1 MNNKNELIE
10 EIKSFLKNEDCS
22 YDKDQLINEEC
33 IKEIEEIKGIAL
45 DEIGVEYDGKPIMIL
60 EDFTDR
66 IFDNVIAMVCNVL
79 DSYKDK

>member
-1 MNNKNELIE
+1 MKNKNELME

-45 DEIGVEYDGKPIMIL
+45 DEIGVEYDGKSIMLL

-66 IFDNVIAMVCNVL
+66 VFDNVIQMVCNVL
-79 DSYKDK
+79 DSYKEK

>member
-1 MNNKNELIE
+1 MNNKNGLIE

-33 IKEIEEIKGIAL
+33 VKGIQEIKDIAL
-45 DEIGVEYDGKPIMIL
+45 DEIGVEYDGKSIMVL

-66 IFDNVIAMVCNVL
+66 VFDNVIQMVCNVL
-79 DSYKDK
+79 DSYKEK